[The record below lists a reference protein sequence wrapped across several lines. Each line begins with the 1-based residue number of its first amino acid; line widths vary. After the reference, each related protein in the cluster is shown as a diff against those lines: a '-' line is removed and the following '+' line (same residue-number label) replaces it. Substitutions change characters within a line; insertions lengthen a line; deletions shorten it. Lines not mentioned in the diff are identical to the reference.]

1 MQASVAW
8 LTACS
13 PAPVS
18 ACGGGADGVVVETT
32 SAAMMVPVTEISRH
46 TRYDPIMEWFSLI
59 LFDILVEK
67 L

>member
-32 SAAMMVPVTEISRH
+32 SAAMVPVTEISRH